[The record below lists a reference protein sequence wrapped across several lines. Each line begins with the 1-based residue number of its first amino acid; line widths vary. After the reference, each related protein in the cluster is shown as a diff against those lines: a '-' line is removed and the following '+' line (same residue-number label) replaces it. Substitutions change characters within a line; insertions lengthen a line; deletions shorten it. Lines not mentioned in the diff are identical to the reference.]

1 MSFAKLSNERLRKHS
16 LQFCSIQSSR
26 VLAGS
31 LKRMESW
38 VQIPGLASNTGARSL
53 SRGCWSSER
62 LNLLLRF
69 VRTESDKFAELERD
83 RSLTMVEQ
91 H

>member
-1 MSFAKLSNERLRKHS
+1 
-16 LQFCSIQSSR
+16 
-26 VLAGS
+26 
-31 LKRMESW
+31 MESW

-62 LNLLLRF
+62 LDFLLWFIRM
-69 VRTESDKFAELERD
+69 ESDKFAELKRD

-91 H
+91 HWSSL

>member
-16 LQFCSIQSSR
+16 LQFCSIQSSC
-26 VLAGS
+26 VLARF
-31 LKRMESW
+31 LERMESW
-38 VQIPGLASNTGARSL
+38 VQIPGLASNTRARGL

-62 LNLLLRF
+62 LNFLVRF
-69 VRTESDKFAELERD
+69 VRTESDKFAELKHN